1 MHSAMSH
8 EFRDI
13 ENASRRNTRDYLIL
27 RDYIRAV
34 RYIMQMFRHLRFQRM
49 NQPKL

>member
-13 ENASRRNTRDYLIL
+13 DNASRRNTRDYLIL

-34 RYIMQMFRHLRFQRM
+34 HFIMEMFRHLKFQRV